1 MSPLLSS
8 SPPSAMVSHCQNWSS
23 RAGLF
28 FIVNTHLMLPIE
40 GHGLGTP
47 AQRCFGGLH
56 MHRGGAEGRMRQRKA
71 LSAIVVMVTVVGK
84 CSAWAGWREDLEY
97 GRGNHA
103 VTWGVRSQESG
114 PTRCHRPWWSMV
126 GRQRALYQRGRP
138 MAYLTVRGSEAAM
151 V

>member
-1 MSPLLSS
+1 
-8 SPPSAMVSHCQNWSS
+8 
-23 RAGLF
+23 
-28 FIVNTHLMLPIE
+28 
-40 GHGLGTP
+40 
-47 AQRCFGGLH
+47 